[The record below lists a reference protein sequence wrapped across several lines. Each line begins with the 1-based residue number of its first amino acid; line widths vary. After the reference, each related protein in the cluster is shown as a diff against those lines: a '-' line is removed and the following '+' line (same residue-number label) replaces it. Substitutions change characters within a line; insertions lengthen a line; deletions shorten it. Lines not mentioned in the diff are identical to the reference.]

1 MASVTLTLTADLDS
15 DAFPPDR
22 AAMLALAYSIID
34 DPYAHADL
42 AEREM
47 ATVIFMDD
55 NGVETK
61 ITENDAEE
69 WYRDQGDDES
79 DDIEGID

>member
-1 MASVTLTLTADLDS
+1 MASITLTLTADLDP
-15 DAFPPDR
+15 DQFPPDR

-42 AEREM
+42 AERENC
-47 ATVIFMDD
+47 TVIFMDD